1 MTSAYPHLLS
11 PLDLGFT
18 TLKNRVLMG
27 SMHVGLEEAPNG
39 FERMAA
45 FYAERAKGGVGL
57 IVTGGIAP
65 NEQGRPMPG
74 GAAMTTQA
82 EADKHRVVTEAVHA
96 AGGKICMQILHFGR
110 YAYHPELVAPSSLK
124 APISP
129 FPPKALTTE
138 EVKQTVED
146 YANAAAL
153 AQSAGYDGV
162 EIMGSEGYLINE
174 FIAAQTNQR
183 DDEYGGSYENRI
195 RFPLQIV
202 RRTRERVGANFIL
215 IFRLSM
221 LDLVEGGSTH
231 EEVVQLAQA
240 LEAAGVTILNTGI
253 GWHEARIP
261 TIATKVPRAAWAWV
275 TEQLK
280 GKVGIPLVATNRI
293 NTPDVAEG
301 ILASGQADMVSMA
314 RPFLAD
320 PEFVN
325 KAAAGRAQDINTCI
339 ACNQACL
346 DHTFAGKITSCL
358 VNPRACHETIL
369 VPLPLSKKER
379 VAVVGAG
386 PAGLAFATEAAK
398 RGMEVTLFDAG
409 TEIGGQFNVAKQIPG
424 KEEFHETLRYFGEQL
439 QQTGVSV
446 KLGQRV
452 DADTLVKEG
461 FKQVVLA
468 TGITPRLPEIDG
480 IAHPK
485 VLGYLDVLKD
495 KKPVGKKVAVIGA
508 GGIGFDVSEYLLHE
522 GESASLNKAKFF
534 AEWGVETTGAT
545 RGGLQPAH
553 IGEVP
558 RHIHLL
564 QRKSSKVGEGLG
576 KTTGWIH
583 RTGLKNRGVHM
594 LAGVTYRKIDDAGL
608 HITVDGQDR
617 LLEVDN
623 VIVCAGQDPNRE
635 LQAVLQA
642 QGVAVHLIGGA
653 DKAAELD
660 AKRAIKQG
668 TELAL
673 RLDTSDTTK
682 TVATSA
688 IPTSAIGQNYAKNTA
703 LELSTLR
710 VTLDNHVATVRLNR
724 ADKANAMN
732 AAMWQEIRQAFDW
745 VDTTAA
751 VRVAVLQA
759 EGKLFCSGIDLAM
772 MMQMPA
778 QIADDCE
785 GRQREKLRR
794 VILDLQDSLT
804 SLERCRKPVLA
815 AIHGACIG
823 GGVDL
828 VVCADMRYASSD
840 ASFAIKEIDIGMVAD
855 VGTLQRLPK
864 LVGQGITR
872 ELAYTGRKL
881 GAAEAQS
888 IGLVNRVFD
897 SREALY
903 AGVHEI
909 AAQIAAKSPLSI
921 RGSKEMLNY
930 ARDHSVADGLNHV
943 ATWNAAMLQSD
954 DLMAAMMAGM
964 SKQQPQFKD

>member
-409 TEIGGQFNVAKQIPG
+409 SEIGGQFNVAKQIPG
-424 KEEFHETLRYFGEQL
+424 KEEFYETLRYFGEQL

-522 GESASLNKAKFF
+522 GESASLNPAKFF

-673 RLDTSDTTK
+673 RLDTSDTAK

-688 IPTSAIGQNYAKNTA
+688 IPTSAIGQNDAKNTA